1 MSVFISIIAVLI
13 ILGVLATAH
22 ELGHFFVARLFKV
35 KAYEV
40 SIFVGP
46 TLLKWKRKGVEYS
59 LRCIPIGAY
68 VRFSEIDEAGNAVQS
83 DDPALLLNQPRW
95 KRLII
100 ALAGP
105 FVNLVIG
112 VIIFAIYFMSTG
124 FVAPKISDTYEGT
137 QLYEHI
143 QEFEFGD
150 EIVAVDHHTV
160 FTEDDLFIYFQFK
173 SSDEETVLTLKS
185 QETGKKYD
193 ITLVPKVSQRT
204 LLGITR
210 YMDVDPTYNAWEING
225 VEDFQNGGNPI
236 LQSGDYLVSVD
247 DIPVLEEAK
256 LMENLD
262 SKIEG
267 DVAHVKFIRNGENME
282 GDIKVTKIDTVN
294 PLGVVLTPVDM
305 ESFGDYMYAL
315 TTAMKMPA
323 ATFNMTKMVIS
334 SAFKGDVEI
343 YNVVSGPVGVVNVVD
358 SVVSDERA
366 DAGIKIS
373 TLIMLAGMISI
384 ALTISNMLPLP
395 GLDGFQ
401 LVVLIIEMIIGRK
414 LPQKGENIIAVIG
427 FFVLIA
433 LVLFAFASD
442 IAKIVIEG
450 W

>member
-1 MSVFISIIAVLI
+1 MTVIISIIAVLV

-68 VRFSEIDEAGNAVQS
+68 VRFSDIDEAGNPVQS
-83 DDPALLLNQPRW
+83 DDPTLLVNQPRW

-105 FVNLVIG
+105 FVNLLIG
-112 VIIFAIYFMSTG
+112 VIVFAIYFMATG

-137 QLYEHI
+137 QLYAHVG
-143 QEFEFGD
+143 EFDYGD
-150 EIVAVDHHTV
+150 EIVAVDHHKV

-193 ITLVPKVSQRT
+193 ITLVPELSQKT

-210 YMDVDPTYNAWEING
+210 YRDVDPTYNAWEIIG
-225 VEDFQNGGNPI
+225 AEDYQNGGNPVI
-236 LQSGDYLVSVD
+236 VEGDYLLSVD
-247 DIPVLEEAK
+247 DVSILDEAA
-256 LMENLD
+256 LD
-262 SKIEG
+262 AALDAKADG
-267 DVAHVKFIRNGENME
+267 DIAHVKFIRNGENME
-282 GDIKVTKIDTVN
+282 GDIKVVKMNTVN
-294 PLGVVLTPVDM
+294 PLGVVLTQVKM

-315 TTAMKMPA
+315 STAVKMPA
-323 ATFNMTKMVIS
+323 ATFNMTKMVIT

-366 DAGIKIS
+366 DTGIKIS

-414 LPQKGENIIAVIG
+414 LPQKGENIIGVIG